1 MTDETHRFFKFSI
14 EAIYDQLTAA
24 GNAARNLPD
33 GNGTERWLALW
44 ADTFLDPETNSDRLY
59 CIKRSGI
66 LESDD
71 FDRDGIEELTLES
84 YLERLH
90 WEPPVEEDLEMAD
103 ELDGILEFV
112 EPE

>member
-1 MTDETHRFFKFSI
+1 MNDETHRFFRFSI

-24 GNAARNLPD
+24 GNEARSLPD
-33 GNGTERWLALW
+33 DNGTARWLALW
-44 ADTFLDPETNSDRLY
+44 SDLFLDPQTNSDKLY
-59 CIKRSGI
+59 CIKRSLI
-66 LESDD
+66 LDSDD